1 MLIPPEKLVDGC
13 LETLRA
19 EVLPHLEKRSARGQ
33 LYAVL
38 DVLQNLRDRIEEK
51 IAPLEDEADS
61 ARIALEQI
69 AVVLRDAGDA
79 AAADAVT
86 AEMASAA
93 GESTADRAA
102 ALSRTLVSAI
112 DALYALPSGMPEAAR
127 RALAAHLGPQAV
139 RDVAPL
145 KPSLLNEISKG

>member
-13 LETLRA
+13 LETLRE

-51 IAPLEDEADS
+51 TAPLEAEADS
-61 ARIALEQI
+61 ARMALEQI
-69 AVVLRDAGDA
+69 AAVLRDAGDA
-79 AAADAVT
+79 AAADTVT
-86 AEMASAA
+86 AEMTSAA
-93 GESTADRAA
+93 GESTADWAA
-102 ALSRTLVSAI
+102 ALSRTLVSVI
-112 DALYALPSGMPEAAR
+112 EALYALPSGMPEAAR